1 MSESAARRLW
11 PGRDAVGQ
19 TLSIPAVEHTDA
31 YLDRTPAFTEA
42 RVIGIA
48 RDVLSG
54 YLTTAA
60 GRARAAMVYFPTNAR
75 AQNNDSLLVRVSAQ
89 GFAARR
95 QITTA
100 LDGIAPSVYDMLN
113 PMDDVLAMQSYPFE
127 VTFWVAAF
135 LGGLA
140 LVMTVSGIY
149 GVMAY
154 LVNQRTKE
162 TGIRVALGAG
172 TGDVVGMVVKQSA
185 RLTLIGI
192 FAGVVMALLI
202 APVFAHQIDALR
214 PYDFVAYGG
223 AVVVVIATAAAA
235 STAPARQAVRIDPA
249 TALRCD

>member
-1 MSESAARRLW
+1 M
-11 PGRDAVGQ
+11 
-19 TLSIPAVEHTDA
+19 
-31 YLDRTPAFTEA
+31 
-42 RVIGIA
+42 IGIA

-54 YLTTAA
+54 YLTT
-60 GRARAAMVYFPTNAR
+60 RRWPRPSRRWFYFPTNAR
-75 AQNNDSLLVRVSAQ
+75 AQNNDSLLVRVS
-89 GFAARR
+89 GRGLVARR
-95 QITTA
+95 QIAAA

-113 PMDDVLAMQSYPFE
+113 PMDDVLAMQIYPFE

-162 TGIRVALGAG
+162 IGIRVALGAG

-192 FAGVVMALLI
+192 GAGVTMALLI
-202 APVFAHQIDALR
+202 APVFRPSDRRGAPLR
-214 PYDFVAYGG
+214 FRGVRRRGRSGDRNRRRGVHG
-223 AVVVVIATAAAA
+223 
-235 STAPARQAVRIDPA
+235 SRPAGSADRSGDGLAVR
-249 TALRCD
+249 LKRCVIPLLISQGCRTCAFPSRRSSAG